1 MNKLK
6 ALIISTNENL
16 ITHLKGLCEKHSIDV
31 ESISEWKKSFS
42 DTSTYSYYFIDEETV
57 TDDQNISV
65 HSLSYLIGIVQNPSF
80 EMVRSWMNK
89 GANDV
94 VVLPEDRNR
103 LDEFIQNTKET
114 AQARET
120 NYTNAGKIGGKVSAF
135 YSAKGGSGKTFLAA
149 AIAQALQVRHD
160 QKVIVIDLNAQFGG
174 LESMLGLE
182 VSRSYADLQ
191 PVVKELGI
199 HHIENVAFK
208 DERTGNLVMLS
219 PANPA
224 KAEDITEEL
233 ISKLIRICRQSFDH
247 IILDLPSSINTVS
260 FTGLNEAAHI
270 YYVLTPDSPGL
281 KAYKTA
287 EDVFQR
293 FQLGNKE
300 NLSVI
305 INRAHAKNE
314 LTEKDLAE
322 VVPRPIIGKVR
333 ADFFN
338 IQPNINMGT
347 PFYLKKKEKPGS
359 KALKDIVQLV
369 EKSMK

>member
-6 ALIISTNENL
+6 ALILSNNEIL
-16 ITHLKGLCEKHSIDV
+16 ITNLKGLFEKHSIETDV
-31 ESISEWKKSFS
+31 MSEWKKSFS
-42 DTSTYSYYFIDEETV
+42 DASTYSYYLIDEAAVQDNQAITV
-57 TDDQNISV
+57 P
-65 HSLSYLIGIVQNPSF
+65 SLSYLVGIVQNPSF
-80 EMVRSWMNK
+80 ENVRSWMNK

-94 VVLPEDRNR
+94 VVLPEDLTR
-103 LDEFIQNTKET
+103 LDEFILNTKES
-114 AQARET
+114 AKARET
-120 NYTNAGKIGGKVSAF
+120 NYSNTGKIGGKVTAF
-135 YSAKGGSGKTFLAA
+135 YSAKGGSGKTFLAT

-160 QKVIVIDLNAQFGG
+160 QKVILIDLNAQFGG
-174 LESMLGLE
+174 LDAMLGLE

-208 DERTGNLVMLS
+208 DERTGNLVLLS

-281 KAYKTA
+281 KAFKTA

-293 FQLGNKE
+293 FQLGNQE

-305 INRAHAKNE
+305 LNRTHAKNE

-322 VVPRPIIGKVR
+322 VITRPIIGKVR

-338 IQPNINMGT
+338 IQPNVNMGS

>member
-6 ALIISTNENL
+6 ALIVSTNETLIGNL
-16 ITHLKGLCEKHSIDV
+16 TQLCEKHLIEPV
-31 ESISEWKKSFS
+31 VISEWKKSFS
-42 DTSTYSYYFIDEETV
+42 DASTFSYYLIDEETMA
-57 TDDQNISV
+57 DDQAISV
-65 HSLSYLIGIVQNPSF
+65 PSYSYLIGIVQDASF
-80 EMVRSWMNK
+80 ENVRSWMNK

-94 VVLPEDRNR
+94 VVLPGDNGRV
-103 LDEFIQNTKET
+103 DQFIQNTIET

-120 NYTNAGKIGGKVSAF
+120 NYSSTGKIGGKVSAF

-149 AIAQALQVRHD
+149 AVAQALQVRHD

-174 LESMLGLE
+174 LETILGLE

-208 DERTGNLVMLS
+208 DERTENLVLLS
-219 PANPA
+219 PSNPA
-224 KAEDITEEL
+224 KAEEITEEL
-233 ISKLIRICRQSFDH
+233 ISKLIRICRHHFDH

-260 FTGLNEAAHI
+260 FTGLNEAAQI

-281 KAYKTA
+281 KAFKIA
-287 EDVFQR
+287 EEVFQR
-293 FQLGNKE
+293 FQLGNQD
-300 NLSVI
+300 NVSVI
-305 INRAHAKNE
+305 LNRTHAKNE
-314 LTEKDLAE
+314 LTEKDLEA
-322 VVPRPIIGKVR
+322 VISRPITGKVR
-333 ADFFN
+333 ADFFA

-359 KALKDIVQLV
+359 KALKDIAQFV